1 VNAIAGANLKDEADR
16 IVLEYL
22 SEDEGTGIVDMIR
35 CGLKQGTIRASLKRL
50 VESGSAKRK
59 WDGNER
65 FGRYLYF
72 AAKEEA

>member
-22 SEDEGTGIVDMIR
+22 SEDEGTAIVDMIR
-35 CGLKQGTIRASLKRL
+35 CGRKQGTIRASLKRL
-50 VESGSAKRK
+50 AESGSAKRK

>member
-22 SEDEGTGIVDMIR
+22 SEEEGTAIVDMIR

-50 VESGSAKRK
+50 VESSSAKRM